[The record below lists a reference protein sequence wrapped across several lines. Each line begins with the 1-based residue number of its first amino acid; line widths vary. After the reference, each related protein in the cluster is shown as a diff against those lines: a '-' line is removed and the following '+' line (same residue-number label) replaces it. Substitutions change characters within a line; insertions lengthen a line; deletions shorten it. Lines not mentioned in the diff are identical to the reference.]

1 MSFIPCVTLANSTTP
16 VTSIGGG
23 GGSNTP
29 YDPNPAFST
38 ITLNPVGGLSGKT
51 ISMFYNEAVGSCD
64 MKWLRPSVTPGAVA
78 KMGIRAN
85 PQASGI
91 ETYISGKDSGQQ
103 SDGTCKFYNF
113 NSVNMVM
120 SPFAT
125 TSTATLK
132 FDAPVGLGGSN
143 ISYMQVSP
151 SLAVSGKFDTS
162 ITNSAGYGS
171 GYLTF
176 PGYGHVQL
184 ADGSDLQVTT
194 INGQSYPIP
203 VPPGN
208 VSGTLVMQ
216 PGTTAFQ
223 NFSVGKAAPTGTRW
237 ILTFSP
243 TSVPFAGGGTLISYL
258 QINTTIQGSDEV
270 VLSVYP
276 PLDNAVT
283 YNFTGIAH

>member
-38 ITLNPVGGLSGKT
+38 ITLKPAGLSGKAV
-51 ISMFYNEAVGSCD
+51 SMFYNEAVGSCD
-64 MKWLRPSVTPGAVA
+64 TKWYRPSVAPGAVA
-78 KMGIRAN
+78 KMGIKAN

-91 ETYISGKDSGQQ
+91 ETYISGKESGQQ

-113 NSVNMVM
+113 DSVNMVM
-120 SPFAT
+120 SQFAT
-125 TSTATLK
+125 TSTTKLK
-132 FDAPVGLGGSN
+132 FDAPSSTGGSN
-143 ISYMQVSP
+143 ISYMSVEP
-151 SLAVSGKFDTS
+151 SIAVPGKFDTS
-162 ITNSAGYGS
+162 ITNSSGYGS
-171 GYLTF
+171 GWLTF

-184 ADGSDLQVTT
+184 ADGADLQVTT

-203 VPPGN
+203 VPPGCI
-208 VSGTLVMQ
+208 SGTIVMQ
-216 PGTTAFQ
+216 PNNGGFQ

-243 TSVPFAGGGTLISYL
+243 TSVPFAQGGALISYL
-258 QINTTIQGSDEV
+258 QINTTTQGSDEV
-270 VLSVYP
+270 ILSVYP
-276 PLDNAVT
+276 PLNAATT